1 MNSNESDVPSP
12 GIVNNIMHF
21 YNVSSFFYS
30 GIGSTPLGL
39 EIFMA
44 IVGGCLTLILTGAVL
59 VIILARR
66 MTKTKPRSKEP
77 RTGETPAGPTES
89 SNYCPQM

>member
-1 MNSNESDVPSP
+1 MNSNESDIPSP
-12 GIVNNIMHF
+12 GIVNNIMYF

-44 IVGGCLTLILTGAVL
+44 IVGGCLTLIVTGAVL
-59 VIILARR
+59 VIILVRC
-66 MTKTKPRSKEP
+66 MTKKKPRSRKL
-77 RTGETPAGPTES
+77 RTGETPGPIS
-89 SNYCPQM
+89 DHCPPTQVI

>member
-1 MNSNESDVPSP
+1 MS
-12 GIVNNIMHF
+12 HH
-21 YNVSSFFYS
+21 FYS

-44 IVGGCLTLILTGAVL
+44 IVGDYLTLILTGAVL
-59 VIILARR
+59 VIIFARH
-66 MTKTKPRSKEP
+66 MTKKKPRLKEL
-77 RTGETPAGPTES
+77 RTGETPGSTDS